1 LDCLGLAHPLLFSRG
16 KGGRS
21 NDKKDIITLGD
32 DVSWGVPLFGH
43 RLRIVAA
50 YMLVS
55 VQRGWLGGYLSTI
68 GGRDIFTMNRH
79 RVVVSGI
86 GVVTPIGIGLENFW
100 QGLLAGRNGI
110 SRITLFDPSEF
121 RSHMAG
127 EVKDFRAEEWIDR
140 KLARRMDR
148 FTHFALVAADLAMKD
163 AGLDAFPFDGP
174 RAGVIIGSGIGGAH
188 TIEESHAKLLAK
200 GPKSVGPF
208 VVSKVLVN
216 TAACM
221 VSITHGLKG
230 PLSAPSVA
238 CSTGANAIGDAYR
251 ILERGDADIML
262 AGGTEASV
270 SPLPFASFCATRAM
284 SACNDDVER
293 ASRPFDKN
301 RDGFV
306 MGEGAGVVVLERLDH
321 ALERN
326 APVYAELAGYGNT
339 ADAFHLTA
347 PEPKGDGMVRVM
359 EEALRDADVAAP
371 DIGYI
376 NAHGTSTILN
386 DKIESSAVIKVF
398 GDHSQ
403 RLKISSIKSM
413 IGHLLAAAGAVEFA
427 ATVMSVSTGH
437 IPPTINY
444 EQPDPDCPL
453 DYVTRGAESINL
465 DAAMSQSFGFGGG
478 NACLVVKRYVK
489 EKFRERNP

>member
-1 LDCLGLAHPLLFSRG
+1 VP
-16 KGGRS
+16 RS
-21 NDKKDIITLGD
+21 
-32 DVSWGVPLFGH
+32 GH
-43 RLRIVAA
+43 RLRIATA
-50 YMLVS
+50 YTLAS
-55 VQRGWLGGYLSTI
+55 VRRGSLGGFLPTTD
-68 GGRDIFTMNRH
+68 GREVFAMNRH

-86 GVVTPIGIGLENFW
+86 GVVTPIGIGREDFW
-100 QGLLAGRNGI
+100 EGLLAGRNGI

-121 RSHMAG
+121 RSQMAG
-127 EVKDFRAEEWIDR
+127 EVRDFRAEEWIDR

-163 AGLDAFPFDGP
+163 SGLDAFPFDGR
-174 RAGVIIGSGIGGAH
+174 RAGVIIGSGIGGTQ
-188 TIEESHAKLLAK
+188 TIESAHAELLAK
-200 GPKSVGPF
+200 GPRSVGPL
-208 VVSKVLVN
+208 VVSRVLIN
-216 TAACM
+216 TAACV

-230 PLSAPSVA
+230 PLSALSVA
-238 CSTGANAIGDAYR
+238 CSTGTNAIGDAYR

-270 SPLPFASFCATRAM
+270 SPLPFAGFCATRAM
-284 SACNDDVER
+284 STRNEDPER

-347 PEPKGDGMVRVM
+347 PEPEGDGMVRVM
-359 EEALRDADVAAP
+359 KEALRDAGVAAL

-376 NAHGTSTILN
+376 NAHGTSTVLN
-386 DKIESSAVIKVF
+386 DKIESAAVIKVF
-398 GDHSQ
+398 GDHAR

-413 IGHLLAAAGAVEFA
+413 IGHLLAGAGAVEFS
-427 ATVMSVSTGH
+427 ATVLSVSTGSLGSDLH
-437 IPPTINY
+437 SSDLI
-444 EQPDPDCPL
+444 
-453 DYVTRGAESINL
+453 AS
-465 DAAMSQSFGFGGG
+465 
-478 NACLVVKRYVK
+478 
-489 EKFRERNP
+489 

>member
-1 LDCLGLAHPLLFSRG
+1 MER
-16 KGGRS
+16 
-21 NDKKDIITLGD
+21 
-32 DVSWGVPLFGH
+32 
-43 RLRIVAA
+43 
-50 YMLVS
+50 
-55 VQRGWLGGYLSTI
+55 Q
-68 GGRDIFTMNRH
+68 
-79 RVVVSGI
+79 RVVVTGL
-86 GVVTPIGIGLENFW
+86 GVVTSIGIGKDAFW
-100 QGLLAGRNGI
+100 KGLLVGRNGI
-110 SRITLFDPSEF
+110 SRVTLFDPSEF
-121 RSHMAG
+121 RSQMAG
-127 EVKDFRAEEWIDR
+127 EVKDFHAEEWIDR

-163 AGLDAFPFDGP
+163 SGLDTFPFDGR
-174 RAGVIIGSGIGGAH
+174 RAGVIIGSGIGGTQTLESAH
-188 TIEESHAKLLAK
+188 ARLLAE
-200 GPKSVGPF
+200 GPRSVGPF
-208 VVSKVLVN
+208 VVSRVLIN
-216 TAACM
+216 TAACV

-238 CSTGANAIGDAYR
+238 CSTGANAIGDACR

-270 SPLPFASFCATRAM
+270 SPLPFSGFCGTRAM
-284 SACNDDVER
+284 SSRNDDPEH

-306 MGEGAGVVVLERLDH
+306 MGEGAGVVVLERLEH

-326 APVYAELAGYGNT
+326 APIYAELAGYGNT

-347 PEPKGDGMVRVM
+347 PEPEGDGMVRAM
-359 EEALRDADVAAP
+359 EEALRDASLAVP

-386 DKIESSAVIKVF
+386 DKTESAAVMKVF
-398 GDHSQ
+398 GDHAQ

-427 ATVMSVSTGH
+427 ATVLSISTGR

-453 DYVTRGAESINL
+453 DYVTQGAESIRL
-465 DAAMSQSFGFGGG
+465 GAAMSQSFGFGGG
-478 NACLVVKRYVK
+478 NACLVVKSYDKSTDKRS
-489 EKFRERNP
+489 